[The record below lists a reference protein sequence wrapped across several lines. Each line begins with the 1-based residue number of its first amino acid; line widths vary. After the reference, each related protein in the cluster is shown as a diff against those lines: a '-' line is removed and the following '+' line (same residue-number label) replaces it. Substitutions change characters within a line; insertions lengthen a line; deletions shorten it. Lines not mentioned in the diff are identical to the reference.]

1 MVEAIFNLILLG
13 VGIAAAIVWIINL
26 VKYNTELTCDPD
38 ECENCP
44 FPCERQEGDNDEW
57 TK

>member
-1 MVEAIFNLILLG
+1 MIEGILYLFLIAA
-13 VGIAAAIVWIINL
+13 GIGAAIVWIKSL
-26 VKYNTELTCDPD
+26 LECETDLKCDPD
-38 ECENCP
+38 DCDNCP